1 MEFRCVS
8 ERFMALSTSHTHG
21 SNISAL
27 VELKKFIHKEIV
39 PWFAGL
45 GLISNLQFF
54 QIYFDFYF

>member
-27 VELKKFIHKEIV
+27 VELKKFIHKEIL

-54 QIYFDFYF
+54 QILF